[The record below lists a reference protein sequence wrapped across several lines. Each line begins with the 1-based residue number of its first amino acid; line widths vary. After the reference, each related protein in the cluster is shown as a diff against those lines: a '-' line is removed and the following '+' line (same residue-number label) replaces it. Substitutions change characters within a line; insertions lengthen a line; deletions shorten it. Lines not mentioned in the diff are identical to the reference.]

1 MAMTSPYLRLINCV
15 DLCVCMCVCVC
26 VLVLRDCSGAGGGQ
40 ARPLIGGQSLCNL
53 CQITAITRFLLLSAL
68 MTPLHKEPGSSSSP
82 HTHTHTHTHTHRHT
96 HIPTVRSGS
105 ADRAGHGRPLNRE
118 RRSTSRWVEIKAGW
132 RHRQIHTRTKI
143 KYNTQKHAPLST
155 LALS

>member
-82 HTHTHTHTHTHRHT
+82 HTHTHTHTHTRTDTHTFPQWGQARQIGRGTAGLWTGRGGPPADGWRLKQAGDTGKYTHT
-96 HIPTVRSGS
+96 H
-105 ADRAGHGRPLNRE
+105 A
-118 RRSTSRWVEIKAGW
+118 
-132 RHRQIHTRTKI
+132 
-143 KYNTQKHAPLST
+143 QK
-155 LALS
+155 